1 MEIPDARQ
9 SQPPV
14 SGQEAARRIPDQC
27 RPRRTEDPKQVKQ
40 ANTVPMKISRIFCL
54 VLLASGAL
62 SARANAQQV
71 SREQDIVDFRLGQR
85 VLVDDGS
92 CPAGEIKEISGSTM
106 TA

>member
-9 SQPPV
+9 SQPPVSDHRRSRDRCERAQLQPV

-71 SREQDIVDFRLGQR
+71 SREQDIR
-85 VLVDDGS
+85 S
-92 CPAGEIKEISGSTM
+92 E
-106 TA
+106 